1 MDGDMAVA
9 SWTDSAL
16 FNSFDDTNLET
27 DEELKVVEKHL
38 VRSQH
43 GSLTCV
49 VDGQQVKAL
58 GPVRVSPPGLDL
70 AREQARGGVDLRG
83 RDKCSNGSSGPCSLS
98 TSSSG

>member
-1 MDGDMAVA
+1 MNGDMAVA

-16 FNSFDDTNLET
+16 FNSYDETNIET
-27 DEELKVVEKHL
+27 DEELKVVEKQL

-58 GPVRVSPPGLDL
+58 GPVRVSPLDWTSHASRRVVVSTFAAETSAAMEAL
-70 AREQARGGVDLRG
+70 G
-83 RDKCSNGSSGPCSLS
+83 RAVY
-98 TSSSG
+98 